1 MLPLLITD
9 HWRLNLSHRM
19 IHLTLLSD
27 YYSVIEEKY
36 CTLLSI
42 IITIITSPVNERKP
56 FSNVFF
62 VMVQN
67 ILGWLFW
74 IQEIMILVLSCC
86 LYWFCLNFSSTMLSC
101 CLWWHCLVFFS
112 LTVQRESWC
121 GNLPEQSFKSLSW
134 IFIKKDKSWPM
145 EWFDTATY
153 PR

>member
-1 MLPLLITD
+1 M
-9 HWRLNLSHRM
+9 
-19 IHLTLLSD
+19 
-27 YYSVIEEKY
+27 IEEKY

-101 CLWWHCLVFFS
+101 CLWWHCLVFFLWLCRGKVDVETSQSRVSKAFLEFS
-112 LTVQRESWC
+112 LKKTSPGRWSGLTQPHIPGRYSRYC
-121 GNLPEQSFKSLSW
+121 RYPSLILSYSANRH
-134 IFIKKDKSWPM
+134 IF
-145 EWFDTATY
+145 
-153 PR
+153 